1 MKFKKVL
8 LTVSILSIVASCNP
22 FYTIPSKEDIVNLCR
37 NELNYDSLYFVS
49 KNDGVNDSLLKGT
62 SYENNPYL
70 TTFVSYGLANNKE
83 MMLVHGY
90 DEYSRYFEPFEIEY
104 MFQNP
109 YEKVVEFINSNVNN
123 AKLTMDFSN
132 DIELFTNRYLI
143 NEYFKGSDV
152 PDYEVVFR
160 YNTIH
165 YIYEVNGNL
174 QYKVINVEE

>member
-1 MKFKKVL
+1 M
-8 LTVSILSIVASCNP
+8 VASCNP
-22 FYTIPSKEDIVNLCR
+22 FYTIPSKEDIVYLCR

-49 KNDGVNDSLLKGT
+49 KNNGVNDSLLKGT

-83 MMLVHGY
+83 TMLVHGY

-143 NEYFKGSDV
+143 NEYFKGSDI
-152 PDYEVVFR
+152 PDHEVVFR